1 MLLKNKLNKIKSVLN
16 SDNVLTSIEER
27 YCYAKDALNIER
39 DFKIPDLIVFVETI
53 EDIQKV
59 SGLGG
64 TIYSKIKDYITV

>member
-1 MLLKNKLNKIKSVLN
+1 MNCNQKILKTNNKININTATL
-16 SDNVLTSIEER
+16 DELLTLKGIGQSKAEAIIKYREE
-27 YCYAKDALNIER
+27 NGN
-39 DFKIPDLIVFVETI
+39 FNTI